1 MIEQS
6 EPVKEKPT
14 FTKTSDILPDKRV
27 FCNLKVQSV
36 TVISEKMK
44 FDGQLARIADCLVG
58 DETGCVKY
66 VARDSQLDVI
76 KEGDTLGFFNAH
88 AKVVNGFMRLEVD
101 KWGLIKPSEEEYK
114 ISTEIN
120 LENNQSDVEYELV
133 PTVYGQPKVNVS
145 KVELEA

>member
-1 MIEQS
+1 MILNYN
-6 EPVKEKPT
+6 PV
-14 FTKTSDILPDKRV
+14 FVFNVVTKTSDILPDKRV

-101 KWGLIKPSEEEYK
+101 KWGLIKPSDEEYK
-114 ISTEIN
+114 I
-120 LENNQSDVEYELV
+120 
-133 PTVYGQPKVNVS
+133 
-145 KVELEA
+145 